1 MKEYF
6 YTVTE
11 SMLDLGLRGTELN
24 LFAVIYGYSQRGDG
38 ICCVSRKELARR
50 CGVNTEKTI
59 YSALKGL
66 VEKGL
71 IKKQSVIRDGAKID
85 GFSYAYDGAKITD
98 ASVKITDQSVKI
110 TDKRGAK
117 ITDASVKITDQ
128 SVKITADNKD
138 IIIKDNIINPPYN
151 PPTRNE
157 IEEYAR
163 QRGFADPAGFADYFW
178 TICENNGW
186 KMAGGKGKG
195 IENWKNY
202 IVSSW
207 ESRHK
212 SQVFAKSATGARE
225 MSPEEF
231 RKRFIK

>member
-11 SMLDLGLRGTELN
+11 SMLELGLRGTELN

-38 ICCVSRKELARR
+38 ICYASRKELARR
-50 CGVNTEKTI
+50 CGVNSPRTI
-59 YSALKGL
+59 DAALDHLVERGL
-66 VEKGL
+66 VLVTEIEINGQTVPAYSYNGGCAKVAGEGVQKL
-71 IKKQSVIRDGAKID
+71 HGGCAKIARGGVQKLHGSIYKD
-85 GFSYAYDGAKITD
+85 KYKI
-98 ASVKITDQSVKI
+98 
-110 TDKRGAK
+110 
-117 ITDASVKITDQ
+117 
-128 SVKITADNKD
+128 KD
-138 IIIKDNIINPPYN
+138 IDNPPYN
-151 PPTRNE
+151 PPTQNE

-212 SQVFAKSATGARE
+212 SQVFAKSTTGARE